1 MTTETVHTTRS
12 RRAAVAALVAL
23 LSLSAVTSANASP
36 RSMQNFHAHPQA
48 RSYYS
53 PSFRAPQARSYYS
66 PSTSMIAPP
75 MQQAAPIAPLSP
87 HVSSG
92 F

>member
-1 MTTETVHTTRS
+1 MSTETVRTTRS
-12 RRAAVAALVAL
+12 RRAALAALVAL
-23 LSLSAVTSANASP
+23 LSLSAINSAHATP
-36 RSMQNFHAHPQA
+36 RSMNFRAHSQA
-48 RSYYS
+48 RSYHS

-66 PSTSMIAPP
+66 PSSSMIAPP

-87 HVSSG
+87 HVTSG